1 MATRDPVML
10 PQLSPRGLWIFR
22 AGWLLALATAIVAP
36 LGGAYVR
43 LASYPRGPTGVQA
56 ASLAIDLLPPALLI
70 VTATLLY
77 LRRRRDVVAA
87 LLSLSFLL
95 MTGAFFAAEGFFR
108 AVELTWVRDAL
119 ANAGRA
125 ALILVLLTF
134 PDGRFSP
141 RWTIWVALMLVAWTP
156 VAFVRPFPLDV
167 EYMGYLAFLAI
178 SVLAIAARYRRL
190 PAGAERQQIRW
201 VLFGFASGTLLLAL
215 AIAASIFFRGG
226 AAWTALIAQTLAAAG
241 MMSFASGLIVSLL
254 RYRLYDADAAI
265 SRSASLAML
274 TIGLGAL
281 FAGSSEGAKIFIE
294 TSLGRDAGALPAV
307 FAAGLAA
314 VMLNPAYELVSGWA
328 ERRFQKRLTALRRD
342 LPECVADLRETGGM
356 DELLAEVLGR
366 AATGVSAARAAVLI
380 DDRPA
385 AVQGIARE
393 AVAEWRAA
401 VAPDPAAQEL
411 DCDREDPLFPMRV
424 PLRVRHGEGVPIGWI
439 LLGARPDGSFYG
451 RDEREALAEIA
462 DPVARAVQIVGR
474 REARERALEAR
485 LAAIEGRLAAD
496 RGA

>member
-1 MATRDPVML
+1 ML
-10 PQLSPRGLWIFR
+10 PQLSARGLRLFR
-22 AGWLLALATAIVAP
+22 AVWLVALAAALVAP

-43 LASYPRGPTGVQA
+43 LAGYRGGPTAVQA

-70 VTATLLY
+70 ATAVLLY
-77 LRRRRDVVAA
+77 LRRRRDTVAA

-95 MTGAFFAAEGFFR
+95 MTASFFAAEGFFR
-108 AVELTWVRDAL
+108 AIELTWLRDLL

-141 RWTIWVALMLVAWTP
+141 RWTIWLALLLALWAP
-156 VAFVRPFPLDV
+156 VAFLRPFPLDV
-167 EYMGYLAFLAI
+167 EYLGYLAFLGL
-178 SVLAIAARYRRL
+178 SVLAIALRYRRL

-201 VLFGFASGTLLLAL
+201 VLFGFASGTALLAL
-215 AIAASIFFRGG
+215 AITASIAFRGEAG
-226 AAWTALIAQTLAAAG
+226 WTALIAQTLAAAG
-241 MMSFASGLIVSLL
+241 MACFALGLIVSLL

-265 SRSASLAML
+265 SRSAALALL

-314 VMLNPAYELVSGWA
+314 VMLNPAYALVSNWA

-342 LPECVADLRETGGM
+342 LPECVADLREIAGLGA
-356 DELLAEVLGR
+356 LLDEVLGR
-366 AATGVSAARAAVLI
+366 MAAGVSAARAAVLI
-380 DDRPA
+380 GDDIA
-385 AVQGIARE
+385 AARDVGTGE
-393 AVAEWRAA
+393 VAEWRA
-401 VAPDPAAQEL
+401 VNAPDPAVEEL

-451 RDEREALAEIA
+451 KDEREALAEIA
-462 DPVARAVQIVGR
+462 DPVARAVQIVR
-474 REARERALEAR
+474 AREERERALEAR
-485 LAAIEGRLAAD
+485 FAALEAKLAGGRSE
-496 RGA
+496 